1 MRKKKNNSITTGSL
15 IFSVEFNPHGPNVS
29 EIINTDKHSLET
41 DKKIETI
48 ISKNIYIYIIFANKR
63 GRNLQ
68 KLLTRVD
75 PYNIKSD
82 LLELNVHGY
91 KKCGK
96 KCDSFNNFVD
106 DSFLLYQK
114 QLHRNIR

>member
-48 ISKNIYIYIIFANKR
+48 ISKNIYILF
-63 GRNLQ
+63 LQ
-68 KLLTRVD
+68 
-75 PYNIKSD
+75 IKEEETCKNFS
-82 LLELNVHGY
+82 LESTHTTSKVI
-91 KKCGK
+91 C
-96 KCDSFNNFVD
+96 
-106 DSFLLYQK
+106 
-114 QLHRNIR
+114 